1 MTTATGAGVSKRRHV
16 VVLFVDLVGSTALAE
31 RFDPELVRGV
41 LDRYYQACAGAVAAY
56 GGVVEKYIG
65 DAVMAVFGVPVTR
78 EDDAERAVR
87 AACAARDAVTDL
99 GAGLRDTHGIT
110 LGVHC
115 GIAAGEAIVV
125 ADGSADLRVVGDVVN
140 TASRLQG
147 AADDGEI
154 VIGDEAAR
162 LVHPVADLGE
172 IPPLVLRGKRSP
184 VRAWRL
190 DALHDRRPAK
200 PDLTPL
206 VGRAGEVARL
216 RRAYQTVVTLR
227 QCRLVTVLGASGIG
241 KSRLTREFL
250 HAVAA
255 EGPAA
260 PLVLTAQCSSF
271 GAGASYRPIAGL
283 LESLN
288 GTWQTIAPVLDPRS
302 VRILRGI
309 ARADGAGAGPNAG
322 GGTGD
327 PVRIPVEEVTRA
339 VRALLELL
347 AARRPVVVVV
357 DDAHWAADAFLDIFQ
372 DVAAWLSGVPA
383 LLLCVAREEL
393 SARRPRWAT
402 PVPHAESVE
411 LGPLAG
417 EHIRALL
424 DALRE
429 ALHGAALE
437 NEVVAHGHPAGNTTA
452 EAAPRPQP
460 GPGVTD
466 ELCRTAARYSGGN
479 PLFAELMLQH
489 LAVSGADAEVPATV
503 QALVAARLDRLGA
516 DERDLLERA
525 AAVGH
530 SFSARQVTALGIPV
544 WTAAASLDTLV
555 RHRMVRPTDGSG
567 GYEFVQTLT
576 REVAYALASKADRAA
591 WHLALAEL
599 PPPAPP
605 RAPLFDGRGHGERTR
620 HLEAACRLKRE
631 VSPDDPELPAL
642 LVRAARALVAD
653 GSRALH
659 RKDVSGAVDLLD
671 RGRALLPPGHPDHR
685 VLALRSCDAAFARG
699 DRARAEAALDTG
711 AAMLPGDPD
720 ADLAFRVQR
729 AILAV
734 RHGGPAP
741 LLAEVRA
748 LPVAP
753 EDDVTWCRLHQLE
766 MLLHVDGGRF
776 GAAEAVLRTALARAR
791 SLGDGYETDRLLGAL
806 CELTQW
812 SPTPVGEALERCT
825 DAEAQLADDRTLL
838 VPLLLTR
845 ARLSALADALPA
857 AFEALRK
864 ATAYT
869 EDLRLAAAAPA
880 VEQAWGVVESMA
892 GRHTRARGRFRRA
905 AGTLRESGQPAVAFT
920 LELHA
925 VHELVRLGDM
935 AAAAAEL
942 DALEVPAARQLHGE
956 VLHAV
961 LRARLAAWAGRTG
974 EAAELL
980 PALLERLSQTDDPC
994 LRGDVHAEIARVHS
1008 AAGAVRQCR
1017 ASVAAAREMYR
1028 LKGAVLLLGRC
1039 AAEFGPEGR
1048 GGA

>member
-1 MTTATGAGVSKRRHV
+1 MTTATGAGASKRRHV
-16 VVLFVDLVGSTALAE
+16 VVLFVDMVGSTALAE

-41 LDRYYQACAGAVAAY
+41 LDRYYQACAGAVTAY

-65 DAVMAVFGVPVTR
+65 DAIMAVFGVPLTR

-125 ADGSADLRVVGDVVN
+125 EDGGADLRVVGDVVN

-147 AADDGEI
+147 AAEDGEI
-154 VIGDEAAR
+154 VIGDEVAR
-162 LVHPVADLGE
+162 LVRPVADLGE
-172 IPPLVLRGKRSP
+172 IPPLALRGKRSP

-190 DALHDRRPAK
+190 DALHDRRAAAQ
-200 PDLTPL
+200 DLTPL
-206 VGRAGEVARL
+206 VGRVEETELL
-216 RRAYQTVVTLR
+216 RRAYRTAVTLR

-241 KSRLTREFL
+241 KSRLVREFL
-250 HAVAA
+250 HARAGGDGA
-255 EGPAA
+255 D
-260 PLVLTAQCSSF
+260 PLVLATQCSPY
-271 GAGASYRPIAGL
+271 GADAGYRPIAGL

-288 GTWQTIAPVLDPRS
+288 GTWQAIAPALDPRS
-302 VRILRGI
+302 VRVLRGI
-309 ARADGAGAGPNAG
+309 ARADGTEPASHGG

-327 PVRIPVEEVTRA
+327 PVRIPVAEVTRA

-357 DDAHWAADAFLDIFQ
+357 DDAHWAADVFLDIFQ

-383 LLLCVAREEL
+383 LLLCVAGEEL
-393 SARRPRWAT
+393 SARRPQWAA

-411 LGPLAG
+411 IGPLAG
-417 EHIRALL
+417 EHIRTLLAALW
-424 DALRE
+424 E
-429 ALHGAALE
+429 VLHGAAGE
-437 NEVVAHGHPAGNTTA
+437 AEVVAHGHPAGKATA
-452 EAAPRPQP
+452 EAAPRPR
-460 GPGVTD
+460 TD
-466 ELCRTAARYSGGN
+466 PSAAGELCRKAARYSGGN

-489 LAVSGADAEVPATV
+489 LAVAGGEAEVPATV

-525 AAVGH
+525 AAAGP
-530 SFSARQVTALGIPV
+530 SFSTRQITALGMPPQ
-544 WTAAASLDTLV
+544 TAAGPLGTLV
-555 RHRMVRPTDGSG
+555 RHRVVRPTDGSG
-567 GYEFVQTLT
+567 GYEFAQTLT
-576 REVAYALASKADRAA
+576 REVAYAFASKAARAA

-605 RAPLFDGRGHGERTR
+605 AGPLFDGRGHGERTR

-659 RKDVSGAVDLLD
+659 RKDMSGAVDLLD
-671 RGRALLPPGHPDHR
+671 RGCALLPPGHPDHR
-685 VLALRSCDAAFARG
+685 VLALRRCDAAFAGG

-711 AAMLPGDPD
+711 AAMLPDDPD
-720 ADLAFRVQR
+720 AALAFRVQR
-729 AILAV
+729 AVLAV
-734 RHGGPAP
+734 RHGDPAP
-741 LLAEVRA
+741 SLAELRA

-753 EDDVTWCRLHQLE
+753 GDDVTWCRLHQLE

-776 GAAEAVLRTALARAR
+776 GVAEAVLRTALARAR
-791 SLGDGYETDRLLGAL
+791 SLGDGYETDRLLGGL

-825 DAEAQLADDRTLL
+825 EAEGQLVDDRTLL

-845 ARLSALADALPA
+845 ARLSALADDLPA
-857 AFEALRK
+857 AFQALRT

-869 EDLRLAAAAPA
+869 EDLRLGAAVPA
-880 VEQAWGVVESMA
+880 VEQAWGAVESLA
-892 GRHTRARGRFRRA
+892 GRHTEARGRFRKA
-905 AGTLRESGQPAVAFT
+905 AGTLREAGQSGVAFT
-920 LELHA
+920 LELRA
-925 VHELVRLGDM
+925 VHELLRLGDM
-935 AAAAAEL
+935 SAAAAEL
-942 DALEVPAARQLHGE
+942 DMLEPPAAPQLHGE
-956 VLHAV
+956 VLHTV
-961 LRARLAAWAGRTG
+961 LRARLSAWAGRTG
-974 EAAELL
+974 EAAALL
-980 PALLERLSQTDDPC
+980 PALLERLSETDDPC
-994 LRGDVHAEIARVHS
+994 LHGDVHMEIARLHR
-1008 AAGAVRQCR
+1008 AAGSLRQCR
-1017 ASVAAAREMYR
+1017 ASVAAARQMYR
-1028 LKGAVLLLGRC
+1028 LKGAVLPLGRC
-1039 AAEFGPEGR
+1039 AAEFGPER
-1048 GGA
+1048 GSSA